1 MRKFSYVRLNISM
14 PYLHL
19 PKGRNTYYYRR
30 SVPKALR
37 RVLKKAEILRSLK
50 TTDKNLAL
58 LRMENVHMEVE
69 AQLRRAEHSLQT
81 QGPAS
86 DFEAAIQAMQ
96 ARGINPFRRGEN
108 DDDLEREAFYEEIDG
123 KFQQALPKSQYQAL
137 QEGQMAVPIQ
147 LLSPQDRIIYET
159 LKNDFRPNASDY
171 LSHYIALKKSTNKKR
186 NNAFALSLKML
197 LECLPDRPPGSYA
210 RSDVNAFINDYLVKK
225 KGKTT
230 TLKRH
235 LNNLG
240 AMFSF
245 VALERDFVNDL
256 HHPFKSVKIPQ
267 LGNDSEDRR
276 EFTQAHLVAL
286 RASVEASE
294 VLKPVQQLMV
304 FLMETGLRVAEG
316 CGLKVSDIRQ
326 VSEEEGGLTYLS
338 VEKNAFR
345 RLKTKN
351 SKRLIPLV
359 GLAEKHALN
368 LRNQHADN
376 EWLFPDFVNL
386 ERESVRNDAASK
398 QLVNYIRKTLNEEK
412 LSAHSF
418 RHTLRTRLKRVGCPE
433 SLIDELQGWASSTSD
448 RYGSPGD
455 LEIKREYLQ
464 ASLTQ

>member
-1 MRKFSYVRLNISM
+1 M

-58 LRMENVHMEVE
+58 LRMETVHKEVE
-69 AQLRRAEHSLQT
+69 AQLRRVEHSLQT

-86 DFEAAIQAMQ
+86 DFEAAVQAMQ

-108 DDDLEREAFYEEIDG
+108 DDDLERDAFYEEVDE
-123 KFQQALPKSQYQAL
+123 QLQHVLPKSQYQAL

-147 LLSPQDRIIYET
+147 HLSPQDRIIFET

-245 VALERDFVNDL
+245 VALE
-256 HHPFKSVKIPQ
+256 
-267 LGNDSEDRR
+267 
-276 EFTQAHLVAL
+276 
-286 RASVEASE
+286 
-294 VLKPVQQLMV
+294 
-304 FLMETGLRVAEG
+304 
-316 CGLKVSDIRQ
+316 
-326 VSEEEGGLTYLS
+326 
-338 VEKNAFR
+338 
-345 RLKTKN
+345 
-351 SKRLIPLV
+351 
-359 GLAEKHALN
+359 
-368 LRNQHADN
+368 
-376 EWLFPDFVNL
+376 
-386 ERESVRNDAASK
+386 
-398 QLVNYIRKTLNEEK
+398 
-412 LSAHSF
+412 
-418 RHTLRTRLKRVGCPE
+418 
-433 SLIDELQGWASSTSD
+433 
-448 RYGSPGD
+448 
-455 LEIKREYLQ
+455 
-464 ASLTQ
+464 